1 LESKNQILIIVFLSV
16 LASFTFNH
24 FRSEGSINL
33 RSVPLSKVG
42 NISDTD
48 VDINQP
54 VREIKLELAKK
65 LHSEG
70 VLFVDAR
77 AKEYIKDGLIPDAI
91 FNDDLD
97 SLAEKINDLINLNTA
112 FVVYCSDDD
121 CGSSEELAYQ
131 LEGWGFTNILVFKG
145 GWKSWIEAGM
155 EIGNYE

>member
-1 LESKNQILIIVFLSV
+1 MKSKNQILIIVFLSF
-16 LASFTFNH
+16 LASFAFNH
-24 FRSEGSINL
+24 FRSDGSINL
-33 RSVPLSKVG
+33 RSVALSKVD

-54 VREIKLELAKK
+54 IREVNLDLAKK

-77 AKEYIKDGLIPDAI
+77 AKEYIKDGLIPNAI

-97 SLAEKINDLINLNTA
+97 SLAEKIYDLINFNTA

-145 GWKSWIEAGM
+145 GWKSWTEAGM